1 MKNQKNSIWYRFSS
15 EKVSYEIKFETTDIP
30 IKDIKN
36 KIIKRRNM
44 IKYPERFDLIFYD
57 EENPDEEIGENHLIK
72 PMKHLI
78 VKRLP
83 HYIKEPNFRKEIKD
97 PKDILMNKMNENGLR
112 RGELQQIIRYKEP
125 LEKISRYLKKDLLSK
140 QFKCKI
146 CEKFEEETYN
156 NLIITK
162 CCKDTFCLNCY
173 NKEQIC
179 PNPNCKNDKIGFVKN
194 EAEIN
199 LIKKLLDILEK
210 KEEQEKIKREKSLL
224 QSNSKIIQKNND
236 SNNSINKNNYSS
248 NNIGSAQGE
257 NKSQEPLTSY
267 QLQKQLIEES
277 QFYIVRSSNAENIQ
291 KSKNKS
297 IWATTIAN
305 SYKLNQAFNK
315 GKVILFFSVG
325 NTQYFKGYAIMT
337 SSCSETPSNDIW
349 QLDKNKNIKLGG
361 DFSVYWL
368 CYCELPFLKTKNLNI
383 NKIRDC
389 TELEQ
394 NIGKQLFELCYAQE
408 KEELDKNPQRIKIE
422 INEQIISK
430 INDTINNSKNKQNEK
445 LNNNNINNNKI
456 QQGNEQNKVQTNTN
470 INNNEQNNIQVQPP
484 NPQMTYPP
492 NYYQYYFAYPKQI
505 MYMPYQIQK
514 NLQGV
519 NNQNNNNMNDMQQQK
534 EKKQE
539 NEKKENKKEK
549 EKEKEK
555 KKSRHSR
562 KRSRSRDRSR
572 SKSRNK
578 NKSRSSRSRR
588 SNSSS
593 SRSEGR
599 SKYSKSYK

>member
-1 MKNQKNSIWYRFSS
+1 M
-15 EKVSYEIKFETTDIP
+15 
-30 IKDIKN
+30 
-36 KIIKRRNM
+36 
-44 IKYPERFDLIFYD
+44 
-57 EENPDEEIGENHLIK
+57 
-72 PMKHLI
+72 
-78 VKRLP
+78 
-83 HYIKEPNFRKEIKD
+83 
-97 PKDILMNKMNENGLR
+97 
-112 RGELQQIIRYKEP
+112 
-125 LEKISRYLKKDLLSK
+125 
-140 QFKCKI
+140 
-146 CEKFEEETYN
+146 
-156 NLIITK
+156 
-162 CCKDTFCLNCY
+162 
-173 NKEQIC
+173 
-179 PNPNCKNDKIGFVKN
+179 
-194 EAEIN
+194 
-199 LIKKLLDILEK
+199 
-210 KEEQEKIKREKSLL
+210 
-224 QSNSKIIQKNND
+224 
-236 SNNSINKNNYSS
+236 
-248 NNIGSAQGE
+248 
-257 NKSQEPLTSY
+257 TSY

-337 SSCSETPSNDIW
+337 SSCAETPSNDIW

-383 NKIRDC
+383 NKSRDC

-470 INNNEQNNIQVQPP
+470 INNNEQNNIQIQPP

-562 KRSRSRDRSR
+562 KRSRSRDRYKRRSRSSSRSTNKNRSLSRRMRNDRYDRYKNRSRSRSRTRSNRRSNRSRGRSR
-572 SKSRNK
+572 SKNR
-578 NKSRSSRSRR
+578 SRSSRYRDDRNNLDYRKDSNDKDELKYKYGRIKEIKRDYSNENYYSRSHHSKDHRRKKIEYRNNSRSISRSDSSETVKLDRR
-588 SNSSS
+588 SI
-593 SRSEGR
+593 E
-599 SKYSKSYK
+599 KY

>member
-1 MKNQKNSIWYRFSS
+1 MKNSKNSIWYRFSS

-44 IKYPERFDLIFYD
+44 VKYPERFDLIFYD

-83 HYIKEPNFRKEIKD
+83 HYIKEANFKKEIKD

-125 LEKISRYLKKDLLSK
+125 LEKISRYLKKDLLNK
-140 QFKCKI
+140 QFRCKI

-156 NLIITK
+156 NLIITL

-173 NKEQIC
+173 NKEIKC
-179 PNPNCKNDKIGFVKN
+179 PSCKNDKIGFVKN
-194 EAEIN
+194 EAETN

-210 KEEQEKIKREKSLL
+210 KEEQEKLKREKSLM
-224 QSNSKIIQKNND
+224 QSSSKISQKN
-236 SNNSINKNNYSS
+236 SEANNQINKNSYSS
-248 NNIGSAQGE
+248 NNIGSSQGE
-257 NKSQEPLTSY
+257 NKAQEPLTSY

-305 SYKLNQAFNK
+305 SNKLNQAFNK

-337 SSCSETPSNDIW
+337 SSCAETPSNDIW

-368 CYCELPFLKTKNLNI
+368 CYCELPFIKTKNLNI
-383 NKIRDC
+383 NKSRDC

-394 NIGKQLFELCYAQE
+394 NIGRQLFELCYAQE
-408 KEELDKNPQRIKIE
+408 KEELEKNPQRIKIE
-422 INEQIISK
+422 INEQIISR
-430 INDTINNSKNKQNEK
+430 INETINNSKNKPNEK
-445 LNNNNINNNKI
+445 INNNNNINNNKI
-456 QQGNEQNKVQTNTN
+456 QQGNEQNKAQTN
-470 INNNEQNNIQVQPP
+470 INNNEQNNFPIQTQ

-492 NYYQYYFAYPKQI
+492 TYYPFIFAYPKQI
-505 MYMPYQIQK
+505 MLMQYQMQK

-519 NNQNNNNMNDMQQQK
+519 NNQNNNMNEMMANQQQQQK
-534 EKKQE
+534 EQKQE

-572 SKSRNK
+572 SRNK